1 MQVPPFRPF
10 SLGLAA
16 TALSFTALAQ
26 DIEQASPAEI
36 AAGQPAPVPAQ
47 SRAGDAPL
55 TFRDTPQLG
64 LDGGAVIT
72 RPSRPSDALPLPV
85 ERQVIVTPDGEQV
98 LQEASGDPYFLGFVG
113 GDLRPAA
120 GERVDPRLI
129 DALAGGHGDARPEPV
144 VYAFAMFS
152 KRITRPRLNRLEEQG
167 VRFLGFHP
175 HQAMKVAVDL
185 ESLAVLEAS
194 EDIHWIGLA
203 SPTQKLHPELEAT
216 FLQGGDEFSRE
227 IIVNVF
233 EDDRGELTVRDPV
246 GGISIADPGGVRRES
261 DENLPTRWQSN
272 GWQQAQLEAMGLK
285 VREYL
290 PTTRSFLVE
299 ADAAQVA
306 ELSLRDFVLF
316 IEPYEREQLAHDDSA
331 PMVNA
336 DYVRNLYD
344 GSTNNAAIAG
354 AIDSGID
361 IAHEALDGHYYLGW
375 TYVPTSVW
383 TDECGHGSHVD
394 GTILGRPNSAEDDW
408 TGMAPRLGFS
418 GDARFRHVKMFR
430 PNPDNDNKCQN
441 IDGVTK
447 EQNFSFMRDAW
458 ISGDDNSPK
467 PHVINNSYGTGEGDE
482 GAWIG
487 SEFHARAVDSE
498 VFEQNQVYVFAAH
511 NHGPDAGTLS
521 QEGSAKNAIVVGNV
535 VPYESGSVG
544 LPGNLWTSSSRGPCG
559 DGRWKPNVVAPGTAI
574 KSVDA
579 HTGDGYDE
587 GTGTSMASPHVTGIV
602 AQMVDRHSFLRYQPA
617 RVASL
622 LMATAHT
629 KDDVALTGSGN
640 AHLDEYGA
648 GRADAYAAVFTDS
661 QRGWLNWGFTQ
672 SAGNDSSGQFTLPQG
687 TERVVV
693 VMHYIEE
700 AASAGASQALINDFD
715 LRLESPGG
723 VGYSAHQSSIN
734 TTEIRYINNPEPGT
748 WEWETLDD
756 GTSSNVRMSVT
767 AYWIVADTSPSVGLS
782 LSVDDQ
788 FVQPGETVEVTAS
801 VTNNDYIASA
811 LFLDTSSTNGATLT
825 SAEIDL
831 LDGVTAD
838 LTDNLYTDGG
848 FEATLGNLRYGH
860 QREVR
865 WEAHWDNEGVKT
877 WSTDVTGDNTSPTTQ
892 FTQVQITVDGTQ
904 PGQVFAIN
912 SSSHDEGVW
921 SNDDTIDF
929 TWIPA
934 SDNLS
939 GIDGYGTYLSPGSPS
954 IPAAVKDQE
963 SNTQA
968 TVQASTSSL
977 PYYFNVRS
985 VDNSGNWDDD
995 YNSGGPYY
1003 IDTLDPETVTGL
1015 VSTSHLTNT
1024 WTANA
1029 NVTVQWF
1036 AADDAHSGI
1045 DGYGIYWS
1053 VGQPS
1058 GPGQVKDIEAV
1069 TQYTEAL
1076 NSSLQPY
1083 YFNIRSLDNAGN
1095 WDSHYTS
1102 AGPLYVD
1109 AVAPTVNLLIAN
1121 EVAALSE
1128 TTTLNVPVIVT
1139 ATDEHS
1145 GVTEMRLKND
1155 AGIWSAWIPYDQS
1168 FNWNLQ
1174 SGGGGDQTGTRT
1186 LQIEVRDQAGNV
1198 SGDSYDILY
1207 YVPAT
1212 RFGEACDGT
1221 LGKPEIG
1228 SKGIFQLGKSAK
1240 VTINNTDAVYRE
1252 LWLGFSK
1259 DKYLGLELPLDLALV
1274 NSPGCFLNVSRDQ
1287 LLYGGN
1293 GEVVEI
1299 AVPLD
1304 QNLADKTVYLQ
1315 WLLFGDSSGKLI
1327 IGTEGLEVHLNGE

>member
-1 MQVPPFRPF
+1 MQVHPFLPLQ
-10 SLGLAA
+10 LGLAV
-16 TALSFTALAQ
+16 ALTLPALAQ
-26 DIEQASPAEI
+26 QAEQASPSQLE
-36 AAGQPAPVPAQ
+36 AGQPGPVPTTV
-47 SRAGDAPL
+47 RAGEAPI
-55 TFRDTPQLG
+55 TFRDTPQPG
-64 LDGGAVIT
+64 VDGGQVNT
-72 RPSRPSDALPLPV
+72 RISSPSDELPLPI
-85 ERQVIVTPDGEQV
+85 ERKLIATPDGEQV

-113 GDLRPAA
+113 GELRPPA

-129 DALAGGHGDARPEPV
+129 DALSGGSTDARPAPV
-144 VYAFAMFS
+144 VYAFAMFA
-152 KRITRPRLNRLEEQG
+152 KRITRQRIDNLEGQG

-185 ESLAVLEAS
+185 ETLAVLESS

-203 SPTQKLHPELEAT
+203 SPSQKLHPELEST
-216 FLQGGDEFSRE
+216 FLQSGGEFSRE

-233 EDDRGELTVRDPV
+233 EDDRGEQTVREPI
-246 GGISIADPGGVRRES
+246 GGTSIADPGGVRRES
-261 DENLPTRWQSN
+261 SENLPSRWRTN
-272 GWQQAQLEAMGLK
+272 GWQQAQLEALGLK

-344 GSTNNAAIAG
+344 GSTNSVAIAG

-361 IAHEALDGHYYLGW
+361 IGHEALDGRFYLGW
-375 TYVPTSVW
+375 SYVPTSVW

-447 EQNFSFMRDAW
+447 EQNFSFMRDTW
-458 ISGDDNSPK
+458 SDGNDSSPK

-482 GAWIG
+482 GAWVG

-498 VFEQNQVYVFAAH
+498 VYDQNQVYVFAAH

-521 QEGSAKNAIVVGNV
+521 QEGSAKNALVVGNV
-535 VPYESGSVG
+535 VPYESGTVG

-559 DGRWKPNVVAPGTAI
+559 DGRWKPNVTAPGTAI

-579 HTGDGYDE
+579 HTGDGYSE

-602 AQMVDRHSFLRYQPA
+602 AQMVDRHSFLRYRPA

-629 KDDVALTGSGN
+629 KDDVSLTSPGST
-640 AHLDEYGA
+640 HLDEYGA

-661 QRGWLNWGFTQ
+661 QRGWLNWGFNQ
-672 SAGNDSSGQFTLPQG
+672 SAGNDSSGEFTVPSG
-687 TERVVV
+687 AERLVV

-700 AASAGASQALINDFD
+700 AASAGASKALINNFD

-723 VGYSAHQSSIN
+723 LGYSAHQSSLNN
-734 TTEIRYINNPEPGT
+734 TEVRYIENPAAGS

-756 GTSSNVRMSVT
+756 GTSSTVKMSVT
-767 AYWIVADTSPSVGLS
+767 AYWIVADTSPSVSLS
-782 LSVDDQ
+782 LSADDQ
-788 FVQPGETVEVTAS
+788 FVKPGETVEITAS

-811 LFLDTSSTNGATLT
+811 LFLDTSNANGADLI

-831 LDGVTAD
+831 MDGVTAD
-838 LTDNLYTDGG
+838 LTDNLYTADG
-848 FEATLGNLRYGH
+848 FEATIGNLRYGH
-860 QREVR
+860 EREVR
-865 WEAHWDNEGVKT
+865 WEASWANEGVKT

-892 FTQVQITVDGTQ
+892 FTQVQVTVDGTQ
-904 PGQVFAIN
+904 PGQVFGIN
-912 SSSHDEGVW
+912 SNSHDEGVW

-934 SDNLS
+934 NDSLS
-939 GIDGYGTYLSPGSPS
+939 GIDGYGTFLSTSGPS
-954 IPAAVKDQE
+954 IPAAIKDQE
-963 SNTQA
+963 SNSQA

-1003 IDTLDPETVTGL
+1003 IDTLDPETVFGL

-1024 WTANA
+1024 WTANED
-1029 NVTVQWF
+1029 VTVQWI
-1036 AADDAHSGI
+1036 AAEDAHSGI

-1069 TQYTEAL
+1069 KQYTEAL
-1076 NSSLQPY
+1076 SSSLQPY

-1109 AVAPTVNLLIAN
+1109 AVAPTVDVLIAN

-1128 TTTLNVPVIVT
+1128 TTTLDVPVIVV
-1139 ATDEHS
+1139 ASDAHS
-1145 GVTEMRLKND
+1145 GLTEMRLKND
-1155 AGIWSAWIPYDQS
+1155 NGVWSAWIPFEQS
-1168 FNWNLQ
+1168 FDWNMQ
-1174 SGGGGDQTGTRT
+1174 SGGGGSHTGKRT
-1186 LQIEVRDQAGNV
+1186 LNIEVRDLAGNV
-1198 SGDSYDILY
+1198 SGDSFSLLY
-1207 YVPAT
+1207 YVPVT
-1212 RFGEACDGT
+1212 RFGNSCDGA
-1221 LGKPEIG
+1221 LGKPVA
-1228 SKGIFQLGKSAK
+1228 GIEGIVQVGGTAK
-1240 VTINNTDAVYRE
+1240 AYVENTDAIYRE
-1252 LWLGFSK
+1252 LWLGFSQK
-1259 DKYLGLELPLDLALV
+1259 QYLGLELPLDLALI
-1274 NSPGCFLNVSRDQ
+1274 NSPGCYLNISRDQ
-1287 LLYGGN
+1287 LIYGG
-1293 GEVVEI
+1293 GEGGVEI
-1299 AVPLD
+1299 SVPND
-1304 QNLADKTVYLQ
+1304 TSLADKSVYLQ
-1315 WLLFGDSSGKLI
+1315 WFLFGDSSGKLA
-1327 IGTEGLEVHLNGE
+1327 IGTEGLEVNLNGQ